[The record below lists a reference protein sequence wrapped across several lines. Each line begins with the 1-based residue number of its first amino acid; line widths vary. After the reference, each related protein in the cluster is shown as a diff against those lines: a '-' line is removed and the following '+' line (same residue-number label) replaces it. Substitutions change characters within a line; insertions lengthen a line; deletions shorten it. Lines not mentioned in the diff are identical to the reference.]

1 MQSHV
6 KLALQ
11 VCNYFCGYQNLV
23 CVKRRVQDGKQRFK
37 KYVKSNCSGRV
48 LYALHTVVCGKLYKI
63 QTKPHMN

>member
-37 KYVKSNCSGRV
+37 KYVKSNCSGSFVRSTYRC
-48 LYALHTVVCGKLYKI
+48 LREVV
-63 QTKPHMN
+63 